1 MQSITQCLPQST
13 MVARPCFVHKAL
25 CMCAPQG
32 NCQTLDAFSLSLA
45 EHRRAVEKL
54 IEERRQQFQQQKDQ
68 ELEERREEER
78 RQAMRHAI
86 IEQERQR
93 LLREHASKLL
103 GYLPK
108 VHVHFCASTAALFC
122 LYALSWRIHMYL
134 FIPSTTTM
142 HGFHNHFWKQD
153 PTLRDEEDVTSHLSH
168 NQCAPMGQI
177 PRVES

>member
-1 MQSITQCLPQST
+1 M
-13 MVARPCFVHKAL
+13 
-25 CMCAPQG
+25 
-32 NCQTLDAFSLSLA
+32 
-45 EHRRAVEKL
+45 EKL

-108 VHVHFCASTAALFC
+108 VYTCTFLCLNGSLVLPVCIELENTHVLVHPFHHY
-122 LYALSWRIHMYL
+122 YAWV
-134 FIPSTTTM
+134 P
-142 HGFHNHFWKQD
+142 
-153 PTLRDEEDVTSHLSH
+153 
-168 NQCAPMGQI
+168 
-177 PRVES
+177 

>member
-1 MQSITQCLPQST
+1 MHVC
-13 MVARPCFVHKAL
+13 
-25 CMCAPQG
+25 
-32 NCQTLDAFSLSLA
+32 TLVKPGETVRLWMLFSSPA

-108 VHVHFCASTAALFC
+108 VQ
-122 LYALSWRIHMYL
+122 YMYM
-134 FIPSTTTM
+134 FVPQ
-142 HGFHNHFWKQD
+142 W
-153 PTLRDEEDVTSHLSH
+153 
-168 NQCAPMGQI
+168 
-177 PRVES
+177 